1 MTEAAQLEA
10 ESKRTQQLTSRKD
23 GKTVSA
29 IPLLQLVKQLLRN
42 SGSQTMARLTD
53 LGSVHEDS
61 NRRIS
66 PHLYLLLR
74 FQRLLFE
81 QLFRH
86 DGEKSEADND
96 NDLAGAKSIL
106 RLASEFIFTVIKI
119 AAVFQLIQGAL

>member
-53 LGSVHEDS
+53 LGSVHDS

-119 AAVFQLIQGAL
+119 AAVSQLIQGAL